1 MFERKISETLL
12 VFGEP
17 LLKELPE
24 PPPAELLRS
33 TLSVVVTVWN
43 ALVLAGPAWK
53 EPGYLEQ
60 LRTLSESGYLPGPFS
75 SALETLTRRRVEL
88 FSDDVRTVADWDVEP
103 GESGGFMFRCD
114 ARIPSSHVA

>member
-1 MFERKISETLL
+1 MFERKISETLI

-17 LLKELPE
+17 LLKDLPE

-75 SALETLTRRRVEL
+75 TALDTLTRRRVEL
-88 FSDDVRTVADWDVEP
+88 FSDDVRTVADWSIDSDPE
-103 GESGGFMFRCD
+103 GGFMFRCD
-114 ARIPSSHVA
+114 AAIPSSHVV